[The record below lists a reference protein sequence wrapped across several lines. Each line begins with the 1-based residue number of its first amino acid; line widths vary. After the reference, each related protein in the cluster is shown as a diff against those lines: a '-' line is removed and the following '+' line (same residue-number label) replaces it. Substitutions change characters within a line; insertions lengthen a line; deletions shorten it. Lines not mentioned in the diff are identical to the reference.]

1 MFKRHDLNHERF
13 EELCAV
19 AALGQISVDEYAEL
33 RAHLNLCESC
43 RSSRKDFLEIL
54 HEHLPLIA
62 VEESVTSSS
71 KVAFHDLS
79 YKQRF
84 LQRTRKEGSLLRS
97 SLPSLNSKERAIRA
111 EGSLSKPW
119 GSTKLARSAL
129 PVAVALLV
137 VVLGVT
143 GFQWY
148 QSREQMVLATTNMD
162 VLREEVRQLK
172 RQVAD
177 RTQLGQSTIKQLP
190 IKEIERSVK
199 ASLQSKVNSLR
210 ISKELKESRREHQI
224 ALANWKAQSKLLREV
239 SAEAVILRQQ
249 LEAMKGSEQQLTRKL
264 STVDLVLQGTNKALT
279 LLRQKDSTKEVTIAT
294 QKSQINELTWKLNE
308 QLGTIRREREL
319 LAAGRDIRDL
329 MGARNLHIIDVAD
342 VDGDGGRRSL
352 GRVFY
357 TEGKSLIFYAYDME
371 KKKNLLEKFSLQAW
385 GERGA
390 TRSGV
395 AQSLGIFFTDD
406 RNENQWMLKYND
418 PKVLTQIDSVFVTLE
433 PKGGSIKP
441 RGQKLMYAY
450 LKATPNHP

>member
-19 AALGQISVDEYAEL
+19 AALGQISSDEYAEL
-33 RAHLNLCESC
+33 QAHLDLCESC

-54 HEHLPLIA
+54 HEHLPLVA
-62 VEESVTSSS
+62 VEESVTPSS

-97 SLPSLNSKERAIRA
+97 AAPSLNSKERAIRI
-111 EGSLSKPW
+111 EGVLSKPW
-119 GSTKLARSAL
+119 GSTRLVRGAMS
-129 PVAVALLV
+129 VAAALLM
-137 VVLGVT
+137 VVLGVS

-148 QSREQMVLATTNMD
+148 QSREQVVLATTNMD
-162 VLREEVRQLK
+162 LLREELRQLK

-177 RTQLGQSTIKQLP
+177 PPQLGQSTMNRLP
-190 IKEIERSVK
+190 IKALQRSVK

-210 ISKELKESRREHQI
+210 VSKELNESRREHQI
-224 ALANWKAQSKLLREV
+224 ALANWTAQSALLREV
-239 SAEAVILRQQ
+239 SAETVILQQQ
-249 LEAMKGSEQQLTRKL
+249 LEAMKGSEQQLTKKL
-264 STVDLVLQGTNKALT
+264 STVELALQGTNKDLT
-279 LLRQKDSTKEVTIAT
+279 VLRQKDSTNEVTIAT
-294 QKSQINELTWKLNE
+294 QKSQISELTWKLNE

-342 VDGDGGRRSL
+342 VDGNGGRRSL

-357 TEGKSLIFYAYDME
+357 TEGKSLIFYAYDLE

-390 TRSGV
+390 TRSGS

-406 RNENQWMLKYND
+406 RNEDQWMLKYND
-418 PKVLTQIDSVFVTLE
+418 PKVLAQIDSVFVTLE
-433 PKGGSIKP
+433 PKGGSMKP